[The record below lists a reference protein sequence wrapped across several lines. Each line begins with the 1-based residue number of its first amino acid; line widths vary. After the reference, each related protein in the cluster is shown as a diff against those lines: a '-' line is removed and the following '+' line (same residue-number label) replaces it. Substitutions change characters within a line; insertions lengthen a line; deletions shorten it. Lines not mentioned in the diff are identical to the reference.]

1 LTPVSKATLRVAERI
16 LRLVGVP
23 LLYAR
28 VDGVEVGGEFVLME
42 LEVVEPHLF
51 LELGGGFY
59 DRAAAVVREWVV
71 GHAWQTAS
79 QV

>member
-1 LTPVSKATLRVAERI
+1 
-16 LRLVGVP
+16 
-23 LLYAR
+23 
-28 VDGVEVGGEFVLME
+28 
-42 LEVVEPHLF
+42 VVEPHLF